1 MVEYNEALPD
11 PNSLLGTKS
20 VPSLSFKDVE
30 VGTRFEGVITDLR
43 TVQVR
48 NYDDPNKLE
57 YWDDGKPKLQ
67 IEVTIA
73 TSYNDPTLD
82 EDDGTRRV
90 YLFGQKLQAAK
101 AEMKAKGIDKLEKG
115 FKFAIEFT
123 GTKPS
128 SNKRYNDV
136 KLYAIEVTPSKS
148 NPDVDALLADQGA
161 KPVASSS
168 KATGAK
174 LSSAQVE
181 KAQKLASAGFNAGEI
196 AETMGVSEDSIA
208 SVLDTF

>member
-1 MVEYNEALPD
+1 MVDYNEALPD
-11 PNSLLGTKS
+11 PNDLLGSKS

-30 VGTRFEGVITDLR
+30 VGTKFEGVITDLR

-67 IEVTIA
+67 IEVTLA
-73 TSYNDPTLD
+73 TEYIDSSLD

-115 FKFAIEFT
+115 FKFAIEFV

-136 KLYAIEVTPSKS
+136 KLYAIEVIPGKS
-148 NPDVDALLADQGA
+148 NPDVDALLSEQGA
-161 KPVASSS
+161 TPVSS
-168 KATGAK
+168 GAK
-174 LSSAQVE
+174 LTKAQSE

-196 AETMGVSEDSIA
+196 AETMGVSEDSVS
-208 SVLDTF
+208 SVIGTF

>member
-1 MVEYNEALPD
+1 MVDYNEALPD
-11 PNSLLGTKS
+11 PNDLLGSKS

-30 VGTRFEGVITDLR
+30 VGTKFEGTITDLR

-67 IEVTIA
+67 IEVTLA
-73 TSYNDPTLD
+73 TEYIDSSLD

-101 AEMKAKGIDKLEKG
+101 AEMKAKGIEKLEKG
-115 FKFAIEFT
+115 FKFAIEFV

-136 KLYAIEVTPSKS
+136 KLYAIEVTPGKS
-148 NPDVDALLADQGA
+148 NPDVDALLSEQGA
-161 KPVASSS
+161 TPLSDS
-168 KATGAK
+168 AK
-174 LSSAQVE
+174 LTKAQSE

-196 AETMGVSEDSIA
+196 AETMGVSEDSVN
-208 SVLDTF
+208 SVIGTF

>member
-1 MVEYNEALPD
+1 MVDYNEALPD
-11 PNSLLGTKS
+11 PNDLLGSKS

-30 VGTRFEGVITDLR
+30 VGTKFEGVITDLR

-48 NYDDPNKLE
+48 NYEDPNKLE

-67 IEVTIA
+67 IEVTLA
-73 TSYNDPTLD
+73 TEYIDSSLD

-115 FKFAIEFT
+115 FKFAIEFV

-136 KLYAIEVTPSKS
+136 KLYAIEVIPGKS
-148 NPDVDALLADQGA
+148 NPDVDALLSEQGA
-161 KPVASSS
+161 TPVSS
-168 KATGAK
+168 GAK
-174 LSSAQVE
+174 LTKAQSE

-196 AETMGVSEDSIA
+196 AETMGVSEDSVS
-208 SVLDTF
+208 SVIGTF

>member
-1 MVEYNEALPD
+1 MVDYNEALPD
-11 PNSLLGTKS
+11 PNDLLGSKS

-30 VGTRFEGVITDLR
+30 VGTKFEGVITDLR

-67 IEVTIA
+67 IEVTLA
-73 TSYNDPTLD
+73 TEYIDSSLD

-115 FKFAIEFT
+115 FKFAIEFV

-136 KLYAIEVTPSKS
+136 KLYAIEVTPGKS
-148 NPDVDALLADQGA
+148 NPDVDALLSEQGA
-161 KPVASSS
+161 TPVSG
-168 KATGAK
+168 GAK
-174 LSSAQVE
+174 LTKAQSE

-196 AETMGVSEDSIA
+196 AETMGVSEDSIN
-208 SVLDTF
+208 SVIGTF

>member
-1 MVEYNEALPD
+1 MVDYNEALPD
-11 PNSLLGTKS
+11 PNDLLGSKS

-30 VGTRFEGVITDLR
+30 VGTKFEGTITDLR

-67 IEVTIA
+67 IEVTLA
-73 TSYNDPTLD
+73 TEYIDSSLD

-101 AEMKAKGIDKLEKG
+101 AEMKAKGIEKLEKG
-115 FKFAIEFT
+115 FKFAIEFV

-136 KLYAIEVTPSKS
+136 KLYAIEVTPGKS
-148 NPDVDALLADQGA
+148 NPAVDALLSDQGA
-161 KPVASSS
+161 TPLSD
-168 KATGAK
+168 GAK
-174 LSSAQVE
+174 LTKAQSE

-196 AETMGVSEDSIA
+196 AETMGVSEDSVN
-208 SVLDTF
+208 SVIGTF

>member
-1 MVEYNEALPD
+1 MVDYNEALPD
-11 PNSLLGTKS
+11 PNDLLGSKS

-30 VGTRFEGVITDLR
+30 VGTKFDGVITDLR

-67 IEVTIA
+67 IEVTLA
-73 TSYNDPTLD
+73 TEYIDSSLD

-101 AEMKAKGIDKLEKG
+101 AEMKAKGIEKLEKG
-115 FKFAIEFT
+115 FKFAIEFV

-148 NPDVDALLADQGA
+148 NPDVDALLSDQGA
-161 KPVASSS
+161 TPVSG
-168 KATGAK
+168 GAK
-174 LSSAQVE
+174 LTKAQSE

-196 AETMGVSEDSIA
+196 AETMGVSEDSIN
-208 SVLDTF
+208 SVIGTF

>member
-1 MVEYNEALPD
+1 
-11 PNSLLGTKS
+11 
-20 VPSLSFKDVE
+20 
-30 VGTRFEGVITDLR
+30 
-43 TVQVR
+43 
-48 NYDDPNKLE
+48 
-57 YWDDGKPKLQ
+57 
-67 IEVTIA
+67 
-73 TSYNDPTLD
+73 
-82 EDDGTRRV
+82 
-90 YLFGQKLQAAK
+90 
-101 AEMKAKGIDKLEKG
+101 MKAKGIEKLEKG

-161 KPVASSS
+161 KPVASSG

-174 LSSAQVE
+174 LSPAQVE

-196 AETMGVSEDSIA
+196 AETMGVSEDSVA

>member
-1 MVEYNEALPD
+1 MVDYNEALPD
-11 PNSLLGTKS
+11 PNDLLGSKS

-30 VGTRFEGVITDLR
+30 VGTKFEGVITDLR

-67 IEVTIA
+67 IEVTLA
-73 TSYNDPTLD
+73 TEYIDTTLD

-101 AEMKAKGIDKLEKG
+101 AEMKAKGIEKLEKG
-115 FKFAIEFT
+115 FKFAIEFV

-148 NPDVDALLADQGA
+148 NPAVDALLSDQGA
-161 KPVASSS
+161 TSLSD
-168 KATGAK
+168 GAK
-174 LSSAQVE
+174 LTKAQSE

-196 AETMGVSEDSIA
+196 AETMGVSEDSVN
-208 SVLDTF
+208 SVIGTF

>member
-1 MVEYNEALPD
+1 MVDYNEALPD
-11 PNSLLGTKS
+11 PNDLLGSKS

-30 VGTRFEGVITDLR
+30 VGTKFDGVITDLR

-67 IEVTIA
+67 IEVTLA
-73 TSYNDPTLD
+73 TEYIDSSLD

-101 AEMKAKGIDKLEKG
+101 AEMKAKGIEKLEKG
-115 FKFAIEFT
+115 FKFAIEFV

-148 NPDVDALLADQGA
+148 NPDVDALLSDQGA
-161 KPVASSS
+161 TPVSG
-168 KATGAK
+168 GAK
-174 LSSAQVE
+174 LTKAQSE

-196 AETMGVSEDSIA
+196 AETMGVSEDSIS
-208 SVLDTF
+208 SVIGTF